1 MSKTM
6 IHRRAS
12 IIKLVGIGLLLMS
25 GGFIMLSVEAQNTDQ
40 PTRVPSLFDPPQ
52 QPAVTEEAFNP
63 IATTSP
69 ITTTAI
75 TPSTT
80 ATNIQPTRIQSI
92 FDAPQQQ
99 SPTDTAPIQD
109 DQPTRVPSIFDAP
122 QQPADTAPTTVPS
135 IFDTPPQAPAT
146 DGQVPSIFDAMPQ
159 TPPTDPFSG
168 ATGGVPSIFDTVTE
182 DVIRYTGYG
191 QPDRAYCLSCH
202 ANQFL
207 QMSLPSGEII
217 SVAVDEDEYLASIHG
232 QHGTDGY
239 RCIRCHVGMN
249 EYPHPEV
256 TAQTARELTIELS
269 TSCARCHTG
278 QYHQALDNI
287 HAIQLASGNLNS
299 ATCSDCHGS
308 HTIQP
313 FRDRDTWERLDDA
326 NQTSV
331 AMCSSCHIEVYE
343 RYAMSVHGS
352 ALLQGSQDV
361 PTCADCHGTHNT
373 QGAVDN
379 AFRLFSPQICADC
392 HADTELMAK
401 YDISTDVF
409 DTYVADF
416 HGTTVMIFQSTSPDQ
431 PFNSPVCSD
440 CHGVHNIMAM
450 DDLASPAMK
459 ENLVITCQRCHPS
472 ATTNFPDAWL
482 SHYPPSFERTPLVA
496 LAQAIYMVLIPMV
509 IGGLGI
515 FVASDVRRRRRSQ
528 GEKEN

>member
-1 MSKTM
+1 MRETKM
-6 IHRRAS
+6 IAS
-12 IIKLVGIGLLLMS
+12 IMNLLGIGLLLMG
-25 GGFIMLSVEAQNTDQ
+25 GGFVMLSTVEGQNAQ
-40 PTRVPSLFDPPQ
+40 PTPTATRYVSVFDAPPQ
-52 QPAVTEEAFNP
+52 QPASTEEAP
-63 IATTSP
+63 AT
-69 ITTTAI
+69 
-75 TPSTT
+75 
-80 ATNIQPTRIQSI
+80 PTFAPQVTRVQSI
-92 FDAPQQQ
+92 FDAPQQPADTPQPVQ
-99 SPTDTAPIQD
+99 S

-122 QQPADTAPTTVPS
+122 QQPADTPPTQSDEPTRVPS
-135 IFDTPPQAPAT
+135 IFDTPPEQADT
-146 DGQVPSIFDAMPQ
+146 DEPTQVPSVFDAVPAA
-159 TPPTDPFSG
+159 PPTDPFSG
-168 ATGGVPSIFDTVTE
+168 TGGVTSVFDTVAE
-182 DVIRYTGYG
+182 DVIRYTGSG

-202 ANQFL
+202 ANEFL
-207 QMSLPSGEII
+207 QMTLPSGEVI
-217 SVAVDEDEYLASIHG
+217 SVGVDEEAYLASIHG

-249 EYPHPEV
+249 EYPHPET
-256 TAQTARELTIELS
+256 TAQTARELTLELS

-278 QYHQALDNI
+278 QYNEVLDNV
-287 HAIQLASGNLNS
+287 HAVELVSGNLNA

-313 FRDRDTWERLDDA
+313 LRDRDTWVRLDSA

-331 AMCSSCHIEVYE
+331 AMCATCHVEVYD
-343 RYAMSVHGS
+343 RYAMSVHGN

-361 PTCADCHGTHNT
+361 PTCVDCHGTHDT
-373 QGAVDN
+373 QGAIDN
-379 AFRLFSPQICADC
+379 AFRLFSPQTCANC
-392 HADTELMAK
+392 HADEELMAK
-401 YDISTDVF
+401 YDISTGVF

-416 HGTTVMIFQSTSPDQ
+416 HGTTVMIFQSVSPDQ

-515 FVASDVRRRRRSQ
+515 FVASDIRRRRRSTHE
-528 GEKEN
+528 GEQ